1 MTANSRPRRA
11 QPASPVGTLLR
22 RWRTHRG
29 VSQLALAMTSGFSAR
44 HVSFLESGRA
54 QPSREAL
61 EVLSEALDVPLRE
74 RNRLL
79 VAAGFAPRY
88 RHTPLSASEM
98 APVRHVLQFVLDRYL
113 PYAAVVLDRYS
124 NCIQGN
130 GASGRLLA
138 RFVDPSLLTGHANH
152 LRVVFHPLGLG
163 RVIVNREEVYRH
175 LWRRA
180 ERELGESEG
189 DAVADAMLAELR
201 SYAESAST
209 TTETATDAPA
219 SLLLPIHIKSA
230 DVELRLFTTLMTF
243 GSPQDVTLEELRVEA
258 FFPADSASEEQWH
271 RLMGTV

>member
-1 MTANSRPRRA
+1 MTTVTANPRPRRA

-54 QPSREAL
+54 QPGREAL

-98 APVRHVLQFVLDRYL
+98 GPVRHVLQFVLDRYL

-124 NCIQGN
+124 NCLMGN

-138 RFVDPSLLTGHANH
+138 RFVDPSLLTSHANH
-152 LRVVFHPLGLG
+152 LRVVFHPLGLR
-163 RVIVNREEVYRH
+163 RVIVNWEEVYRH
-175 LWRRA
+175 LWSRA
-180 ERELGESEG
+180 ERELGEPEG
-189 DAVADAMLAELR
+189 DAIAHAMLAELR
-201 SYAESAST
+201 GYGESSVATTAVST
-209 TTETATDAPA
+209 DDPGR
-219 SLLLPIHIKSA
+219 LLLPI
-230 DVELRLFTTLMTF
+230 
-243 GSPQDVTLEELRVEA
+243 
-258 FFPADSASEEQWH
+258 
-271 RLMGTV
+271 